1 MTSVKRKQSPKSASR
16 RSKRSRK
23 ERGFLVIWQ
32 FQVREGMEKRFERIY
47 GAHGDWVK
55 LFAQD
60 DTYVTTELVHR
71 LNSRS
76 YLTLDFWTSETAY
89 DAFRKQHRA
98 EYKTLDL
105 KCEGMTENEREIGR
119 FVSAVAPTRS

>member
-1 MTSVKRKQSPKSASR
+1 MTAVKRKQSPKSASR

-23 ERGFLVIWQ
+23 EWRFLVISQ
-32 FQVREGMEKRFERIY
+32 FQVREGMETRFEKIY
-47 GAHGDWVK
+47 GPHGDWVQ
-55 LFAQD
+55 LFSQNDA
-60 DTYVTTELVHR
+60 YVRTELVHES
-71 LNSRS
+71 NSAS

-105 KCEGMTENEREIGR
+105 KCEGMTENEQEIGR
-119 FVSAVAPTRS
+119 FVRVSTE